1 MEKFPPKFSKTLVTP
16 GPHYIP
22 GYAGYCP
29 QLKYHMGKP
38 YAQLTARLL
47 SAPDVAHSQRLVLQS
62 GRLPP
67 TQTDPGEG
75 PSRSWSGPG
84 RHRERIPGYTG
95 FVPRSQNYFSRTYT
109 EVCRDA
115 LYEFES
121 DIKRRIQLTSS
132 DHLPAVNYSL
142 PDFRPPKLNTPLT
155 AISKDPAPFRPANP
169 WKPLGS
175 PYFMPDS
182 SPYKYFIS
190 GFTGYVPKSRFLIGT
205 GYPITTNQALIQF
218 GKQMK
223 AGNSAIALKE
233 DDSNL
238 PSINT
243 IYPRHHG
250 IIPSFTGHV
259 PGYRFQYGQTF
270 GQLTNNALA
279 NTQR

>member
-190 GFTGYVPKSRFLIGT
+190 GKTHNNNNFMNIFNNVLTSERNAYGLLLIFQVTLLLLSLFSVMFYFLF
-205 GYPITTNQALIQF
+205 IT
-218 GKQMK
+218 
-223 AGNSAIALKE
+223 
-233 DDSNL
+233 
-238 PSINT
+238 
-243 IYPRHHG
+243 
-250 IIPSFTGHV
+250 
-259 PGYRFQYGQTF
+259 GYRFQYGQTF